1 MRLYR
6 RVLAENAFVLAAF
19 GVAIAVIHPRG
30 NFPLNDDWDF
40 AIATWSFART
50 GHFHFTNFTAASLR
64 AMVLWGAAWVRLFGT
79 SFEVLRATT
88 LTLAAATLVVIN
100 TILRRANVDAFPR
113 IVATLAF
120 AFHPIFIWSACTYMT
135 EIPFVFVS
143 ALAFLFFYRALSED
157 RLLFA
162 AIGTLF
168 VIVSWFVRQ

>member
-50 GHFHFTNFTAASLR
+50 GHFHCTTVTGASLR

-79 SFEVLRATT
+79 SFEVLRAST

-100 TILRRANVDAFPR
+100 TILRRRGVAASPRNAPPRARAFCP
-113 IVATLAF
+113 A
-120 AFHPIFIWSACTYMT
+120 
-135 EIPFVFVS
+135 
-143 ALAFLFFYRALSED
+143 
-157 RLLFA
+157 
-162 AIGTLF
+162 
-168 VIVSWFVRQ
+168 